1 MEFSIENLLASLPIM
16 GKGMLG
22 IFIVTAVIIL
32 VVMALNY
39 TTSPRTKKKKE
50 DKQ

>member
-16 GKGMLG
+16 GKGMFG

-39 TTSPRTKKKKE
+39 TTSPKTDKKKE

>member
-22 IFIVTAVIIL
+22 IFIVTAIIIL

-39 TTSPRTKKKKE
+39 TTSPRAKKKKDE
-50 DKQ
+50 NK

>member
-1 MEFSIENLLASLPIM
+1 MEFSIENLLSSLPIM